1 MVRHLKRKSEATT
14 GGAGSTSSNVAAT
27 VKDVIDAIRSRG
39 DAAVREYS
47 QKFDTWSPSS
57 FKLSQGQ
64 IDAAIA
70 ACSKQIID
78 DIKAVQV
85 NVRNFAQ
92 AQRESIRD
100 FEVET
105 QPGVFL
111 GQKNVPVSSVGA

>member
-1 MVRHLKRKSEATT
+1 MPSDQKETQQS
-14 GGAGSTSSNVAAT
+14 GST
-27 VKDVIDAIRSRG
+27 
-39 DAAVREYS
+39 

-57 FKLSQGQ
+57 LKLSQSQ
-64 IDAAIA
+64 IDAATA
-70 ACSKQIID
+70 ACP
-78 DIKAVQV
+78 KAVQV

-111 GQKNVPVSSVGA
+111 GQKNVPISSVGA

>member
-1 MVRHLKRKSEATT
+1 MVRHLKRKSKATT
-14 GGAGSTSSNVAAT
+14 GEAGSTPSSVAAT

-39 DAAVREYS
+39 DAAVRGYS

-57 FKLSQGQ
+57 FKLSQSQ

-70 ACSKQIID
+70 ACPKQVID
-78 DIKAVQV
+78 DIKAVQA
-85 NVRNFAQ
+85 NVRNFAR

-111 GQKNVPVSSVGA
+111 GQKNVPISSVGA

>member
-1 MVRHLKRKSEATT
+1 
-14 GGAGSTSSNVAAT
+14 VAAI
-27 VKDVIDAIRSRG
+27 VKDVIDTIRSKG
-39 DAAVREYS
+39 DAAVREYL

-57 FKLSQGQ
+57 FKLSQSQ

-70 ACSKQIID
+70 ACPKQIID
-78 DIKAVQV
+78 DIKAAQV

-92 AQRESIRD
+92 AQRESIQD

-111 GQKNVPVSSVGA
+111 GQKNVPISFVGA